1 MKELQLK
8 NNLLFSDVDAIFK
21 QMKEYLNLM
30 DEQDVILSLLIN
42 NIVIELD
49 N

>member
-1 MKELQLK
+1 MQELQLK

-30 DEQDVILSLLIN
+30 DEQDVISSLLTN
-42 NIVIELD
+42 NIIVELD

>member
-21 QMKEYLNLM
+21 HMKEYLNLM
-30 DEQDVILSLLIN
+30 DEQDVILSLFSWN
-42 NIVIELD
+42 WY
-49 N
+49 